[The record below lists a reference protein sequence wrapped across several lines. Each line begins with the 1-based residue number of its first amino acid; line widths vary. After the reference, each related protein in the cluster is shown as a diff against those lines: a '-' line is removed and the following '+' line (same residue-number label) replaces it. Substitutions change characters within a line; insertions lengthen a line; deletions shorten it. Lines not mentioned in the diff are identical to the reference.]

1 MGMAATYDQK
11 VFCRQALIGGN
22 YGLLNA
28 TTFIPN
34 PDYYG
39 ALLWH
44 RLMGSTVLAVTK
56 ESDPDL
62 RVYAHCAKKKPG
74 SRDIPAMDP
83 RLVDA
88 SAPIYVAAQ
97 SIAYVTVRDFEAP
110 AWDDPNLMSKIL
122 DPLYLSQ
129 VSHTYKGVLN
139 VVNKFRPQSGAW
151 VSESGGAFNSGIKD
165 VSPTFVDGFW
175 YLDQMGMAATYDQKV
190 FCRQALIGGNY
201 GLLNATTFIPNPDYY
216 GALLWHRLM
225 GSTVLAVTRESDP
238 DLRVYAHCAKKK
250 IVQYNPFDLKSEDD
264 GKPNYEF
271 VGKQNREEYHLTSLF
286 GKMKGGIVCLNDVPM
301 VQPGSRDIPTM
312 DPRLVDASAQIYV
325 AAQSI
330 AYVTVRDFKA
340 PACVKSCP
348 VKLMFGLN
356 ALSGRNESRT
366 EKGEWIGDWQ
376 PQNTRD
382 FVKYTI
388 SKGYKVDSYEFG
400 NQLCGSG
407 IGARVDANQY
417 GKDTIVLKNLVKEL
431 YADPE
436 TRLKVL
442 GPGCFY
448 DEKWLNTFL
457 EVSGRG
463 VVDGVTH
470 HIYNLGPGAWVSESG
485 GAFNN
490 GSKDV
495 SPTFVDGF
503 CALLWHQLMGSTVLA
518 VTKESDPYLRVY
530 AHCAKKKVSWL

>member
-22 YGLLNA
+22 YGLLSA

-62 RVYAHCAKKKPG
+62 RVYAHCAKKKCTFMATTCG
-74 SRDIPAMDP
+74 EYLWQ
-83 RLVDA
+83 RLV
-88 SAPIYVAAQ
+88 
-97 SIAYVTVRDFEAP
+97 
-110 AWDDPNLMSKIL
+110 
-122 DPLYLSQ
+122 
-129 VSHTYKGVLN
+129 
-139 VVNKFRPQSGAW
+139 
-151 VSESGGAFNSGIKD
+151 
-165 VSPTFVDGFW
+165 
-175 YLDQMGMAATYDQKV
+175 
-190 FCRQALIGGNY
+190 
-201 GLLNATTFIPNPDYY
+201 
-216 GALLWHRLM
+216 
-225 GSTVLAVTRESDP
+225 GSTLLAVTKESDP

-250 IVQYNPFDLKSEDD
+250 
-264 GKPNYEF
+264 
-271 VGKQNREEYHLTSLF
+271 LT
-286 GKMKGGIVCLNDVPM
+286 
-301 VQPGSRDIPTM
+301 
-312 DPRLVDASAQIYV
+312 
-325 AAQSI
+325 
-330 AYVTVRDFKA
+330 
-340 PACVKSCP
+340 
-348 VKLMFGLN
+348 FGLN
-356 ALSGRNESRT
+356 ALFGRNESRT
-366 EKGEWIGDWQ
+366 EKGVWIGDWQ

-417 GKDTIVLKNLVKEL
+417 RKYFIVLKNLVKEL

-436 TRLKVL
+436 TRPKVL
-442 GPGCFY
+442 GTGCFY
-448 DEKWLNTFL
+448 DEKFRPQ
-457 EVSGRG
+457 SGA
-463 VVDGVTH
+463 
-470 HIYNLGPGAWVSESG
+470 LVSESR
-485 GAFNN
+485 GAFNS

-503 CALLWHQLMGSTVLA
+503 WYLDQMGMATTYDQKVFCRQALIGGNYGLLSATTFIPNPDYYGALLWHQLMGSTVLA

-530 AHCAKKKVSWL
+530 AHCAKKKPGVSVIFINLSKHRSFNITLSNLKSEDDGKPNDEFVGKQNREEYHLTSLFGKMKGVIVCLNDVPMVQPGSRDILAMDPRLVDASAPIYVVAQSIAYVTVRDFEAPACV